1 MSSTLIGQF
10 KLLPSQNNNFL
21 NIAIIN
27 EDASKN
33 KKICEKIFG
42 DLNDFEALINLIN
55 KYCCIH
61 EKNDLSID
69 EDRYIFA
76 DDKFVY
82 IFITQTDEYMH
93 TYFRSLRAISIR
105 ELKELASSTCIKLAK
120 VLIQEYDLAD
130 KRYIYQ
136 IISQTSNNASKIL
149 HEYFGK
155 DGNNQCEMLMDI
167 VLNYLPFST
176 EFKPGFYNVYLTNYN
191 SEDKWFRIAPAQYH
205 THFNPGHFDPKIKI
219 SINSILEKYK
229 NDLGNSKR
237 ETISLEDACQNS
249 LLEATEKINIMVDDA
264 KNKLDMRFNE
274 IMNKKSNKATEEKDI
289 KYIYLCT
296 MNVLDSTL
304 YGSNY
309 DKCYTLMRYCSDDI
323 TLLDFLKVLSHIATK
338 GCYREMFSNKDRIT
352 FEIDNHNIN
361 ISASINDDEPFKSIS
376 VAELKEAVLDY
387 IKKTTLI
394 TPEVLAKSEN
404 DAIEKIKNIAERSGD
419 FYQTVARPAP
429 ITIRKENPE
438 VAWGKQIFVIK
449 KSGEIDTGIITD
461 VNWYN
466 DKLQIILSS
475 THKYAYGKL
484 SDMGVKWFLTKGE
497 AEAKLKTRTEIINNQ
512 IECIVRYKTRN
523 RFTLKFA
530 FYIGLRIFILNSE
543 SNELLATRVSGIT
556 GFENKSTS
564 GGTIT
569 YTDNNG
575 EPHSIDIMEY
585 DTRLFID
592 LSSALIAYSE
602 ATGSPASS
610 LAIIHVD

>member
-1 MSSTLIGQF
+1 MSSALIGRFIGRF

-21 NIAIIN
+21 NIDIIN
-27 EDASKN
+27 EEASTR

-42 DLNDFEALINLIN
+42 DLNDFEALIKLIN
-55 KYCCIH
+55 KYCCMDR
-61 EKNDLSID
+61 NDDLLKDKEI
-69 EDRYIFA
+69 YIFA
-76 DDKFVY
+76 DDIYVHIYQLVY
-82 IFITQTDEYMH
+82 GFGRLGTIP
-93 TYFRSLRAISIR
+93 IR
-105 ELKELASSTCIKLAK
+105 ELKELALSTCIKLAK
-120 VLIQEYDLAD
+120 VLIQEYDLD
-130 KRYIYQ
+130 DERYIYR

-149 HEYFGK
+149 HGYFGK
-155 DGNNQCEMLMDI
+155 DGNNQCGMLMDI

-176 EFKPGFYNVYLTNYN
+176 EFKPGFYNIYFTNYN
-191 SEDKWFRIAPAQYH
+191 SEDSWFRIVPENYH
-205 THFNPGHFDPKIKI
+205 ARFDPKIKI
-219 SINSILEKYK
+219 SINLILEKYK

-237 ETISLEDACQNS
+237 ETISLEDACQNG

-309 DKCYTLMRYCSDDI
+309 DKCYTLMRYCSGDI

-449 KSGEIDTGIITD
+449 KSGEIDTGIITGVD
-461 VNWYN
+461 WYN

-497 AEAKLKTRTEIINNQ
+497 AEAKLKARTEIINNQ

-585 DTRLFID
+585 DTRLFTD
-592 LSSALIAYSE
+592 LHSAQIAYSE

-610 LAIIHVD
+610 LTIIHVD